1 MGEGEVPSARELL
14 PGRGDAIEAGPEG
27 RQDTEQ
33 QQENRVHTPDKAKA
47 GKREVRARTTVCV
60 CQGA

>member
-33 QQENRVHTPDKAKA
+33 QQENRVHTLEEAKA
-47 GKREVRARTTVCV
+47 GKWEVRA
-60 CQGA
+60 